1 MKVIAYYLPQ
11 FHAIPENDE
20 WWGKGFT
27 EWSNMKKAE
36 ALFPEHNQPRVPL
49 NENYYNLL
57 DPETLK
63 WQANLAKKY
72 GIYGFCFYHYWFD
85 GHMLLEK
92 PMEILYS
99 HPEIDLNYCI
109 SWANE
114 DWTNA
119 WVSSNS
125 KTLISQTYGD
135 KDIWEKHFRY
145 FVRFFKDKRYI
156 LIDGKPLLTIYRP
169 ELIPNLNNMLDL
181 WQKMAIESGF
191 KGLSFAYQHI
201 NFALMKDKDDSRFD
215 FQIEYQPMYVRTQM
229 ANQNNSKVRSIKK
242 SIDLLMQKCFHRS
255 LDLSFLH
262 SQNGPIKISY
272 DEMWNNIL
280 ADKPKSEKSVP
291 GAFVDW
297 DNTPRRGRK
306 GSVAIGN
313 TPEKFGS
320 YFEQQICRAKSV
332 YHKDMIFI
340 FAWNEWAEGGY
351 LEPDEKNRESY
362 LNNIKMALEKTHEWP
377 R

>member
-1 MKVIAYYLPQ
+1 
-11 FHAIPENDE
+11 
-20 WWGKGFT
+20 
-27 EWSNMKKAE
+27 
-36 ALFPEHNQPRVPL
+36 
-49 NENYYNLL
+49 
-57 DPETLK
+57 
-63 WQANLAKKY
+63 
-72 GIYGFCFYHYWFD
+72 
-85 GHMLLEK
+85 MLLER

-135 KDIWEKHFRY
+135 MNIWKEHFRY

-169 ELIPNLNNMLDL
+169 ELIPNLNDMLDL

-201 NFALMKDKDDSRFD
+201 NIALMKDKDDSRFD
-215 FQIEYQPMYVRTQM
+215 FQIEYQPMYVMTQM
-229 ANQNNSKVRSIKK
+229 ANPDNSKVRMIKK
-242 SIDLLMQKCFHRS
+242 SIDLMMQKYFHRS

-262 SQNGPIKISY
+262 SHNCPIKMSY
-272 DEMWNNIL
+272 DEMWSNIL
-280 ADKPKSEKSVP
+280 TDKPRSKKSVP

-297 DNTPRRGRK
+297 DNTPRRGRE
-306 GSVAIGN
+306 GSVSIGS
-313 TPEKFGS
+313 TPEKFGN
-320 YFEQQICRAKSV
+320 YFEQQIRRANSV

-351 LEPDEKNRESY
+351 LEPDDKNREGY
-362 LNNIKMALEKTHEWP
+362 LNNIKMALEKAHEWP
-377 R
+377 L